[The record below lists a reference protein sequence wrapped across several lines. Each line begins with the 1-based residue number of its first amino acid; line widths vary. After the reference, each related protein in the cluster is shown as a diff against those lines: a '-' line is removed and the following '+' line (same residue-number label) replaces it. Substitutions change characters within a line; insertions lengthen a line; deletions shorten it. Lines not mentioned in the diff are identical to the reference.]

1 MPDLDASLLARF
13 HRLPIGY
20 SEGDY
25 RGRRYGLTVRS
36 SADGRRSWL
45 FGEDLGG
52 GPHVSGNLYRLRD
65 RTLLKPCEMSPERVI
80 DFILHFQVAPCV
92 VAPAESRSEV
102 SGHRTLL
109 GEEVDEALPD
119 PQFRRINEDSL
130 KR

>member
-13 HRLPIGY
+13 QRLPIGY

-25 RGRRYGLTVRS
+25 RGRRYGLTVRT

-65 RTLLKPCEMSPERVI
+65 RTLLKPCEMSPDKVI
-80 DFILHFQVAPCV
+80 DFILHFQIAPRAA
-92 VAPAESRSEV
+92 APAQPRPNVSSRLA
-102 SGHRTLL
+102 LL
-109 GEEVDEALPD
+109 GEDVDKSVP
-119 PQFRRINEDSL
+119 RRQQGRTD
-130 KR
+130 RR